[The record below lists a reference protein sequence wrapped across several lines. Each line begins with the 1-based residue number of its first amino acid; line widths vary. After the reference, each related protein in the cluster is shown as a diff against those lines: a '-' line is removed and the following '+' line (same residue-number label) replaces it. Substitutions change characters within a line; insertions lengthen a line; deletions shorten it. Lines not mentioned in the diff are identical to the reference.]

1 MMSTLVYMICWMLL
15 GHATVLAGDISFQV
29 STPQS
34 VAEGERFRVTWTL
47 DARPDDFSAPSFE
60 DFRMISGPS
69 TSSSTSTQIINN
81 QVTTTVSYSFTFV
94 LEALEQGT
102 FTIPPATAV
111 VDGQEYASDP
121 GRVEVSDAPATPA
134 QPHEPR
140 EPDTAQTRPGPDD
153 IFIRTEISNTNPF
166 RGEQVIVSYK
176 LYTRLSVQ
184 RYNIERLPGF
194 QGLWTENITPS
205 GQPVISQEEVNGQI
219 YRVAEIRRMAVFP
232 QRSGDIVIDAMD
244 VETQVSMPTEDRRRP
259 GSIFDDFFG
268 GSPFDRHRTISHHV
282 RAEPVVLNVQPLPA
296 EGQPDDFTGLV
307 GQFELEASLD
317 SRSMDVNDAATL
329 QITLSGEGNIRM
341 AELPEF
347 SFPQQ
352 LDVFDPQV
360 ADDIH
365 AARSGMHGS
374 MIFDYVIIARAT
386 GTFDIP
392 AIRVSY
398 FDPERRAYR
407 TASSGPFSLQV
418 EGDPAVAGAYP
429 DGIME
434 GRWMAE
440 DIRFIH
446 TGSVSWQQAGEVFY
460 RSTRFFLLAAIPI
473 LLLVIFLVFWNKHRQ
488 ETADIHGMRMKKA
501 RKVAVKRLKH
511 AKRLLRENRKEAF
524 FEEIFRALWGYVSD
538 RLDIPVSR
546 LNKENVA
553 SAFDSRQIPSGLATR
568 FLDGLHECEYA
579 RFAPAG
585 DESPMDTVYNKALD
599 TIVAIEKELRKNTLV
614 R

>member
-1 MMSTLVYMICWMLL
+1 MMCWMLL
-15 GHATVLAGDISFQV
+15 GHAPVLAGDISFQV
-29 STPQS
+29 SVPQS

-47 DARPDDFSAPSFE
+47 NARPDDFSAPSFE
-60 DFRMISGPS
+60 SFRMISGPS

-81 QVTTTVSYSFTFV
+81 QMTTTISYSFTFV
-94 LEALEQGT
+94 LEATEQGT
-102 FTIPPATAV
+102 FVIPPATAV
-111 VDGQEYASDP
+111 IDGQKYTSDT
-121 GRVEVSDAPATPA
+121 GRVEVSDASATPT
-134 QPHEPR
+134 QPHESR
-140 EPDTAQTRPGPDD
+140 EPDTSRTRPGPDD
-153 IFIRTEISNTNPF
+153 IFIRTEISNTTPF

-205 GQPVISQEEVNGQI
+205 GQPVITQEQVNGHFYQ
-219 YRVAEIRRMAVFP
+219 VAEIRRMAVFP
-232 QRSGDIVIDAMD
+232 QRSGNITIDAMD
-244 VETQVSMPTEDRRRP
+244 VETLVRLPADDRRRP

-268 GSPFDRHRTISHHV
+268 GSPFDRHRTISHQV

-317 SRSMDVNDAATL
+317 SRSIDVNDAATL
-329 QITLSGEGNIRM
+329 QVTLSGEGNIRM
-341 AELPEF
+341 AELPDF

-365 AARSGMHGS
+365 ITRSGIRGS
-374 MIFDYVIIARAT
+374 MIFDYVIIARTT

-392 AIRVSY
+392 ATRVSY
-398 FDPERRAYR
+398 FDPEQRAYR
-407 TASSGPFSLQV
+407 TATSGPLQLQV
-418 EGDPAVAGAYP
+418 KGDPAVMSAHPNGMPEA
-429 DGIME
+429 
-434 GRWMAE
+434 RWMAE

-446 TGSVSWQQAGEVFY
+446 TGSVNWQQAGEVFY
-460 RSTRFFLLAAIPI
+460 RSTRFFMLAAIPI
-473 LLLVIFLVFWNKHRQ
+473 LLLIIFLLLWYKHRQ
-488 ETADIHGMRMKKA
+488 NIADIQGMRMKKA

-511 AKRLLRENRKEAF
+511 AQRLLRENRKEAF

-568 FLDGLHECEYA
+568 FLDGLYACEYA

-599 TIVAIEKELRKNTLV
+599 TIVAIEKELRKNT
-614 R
+614 